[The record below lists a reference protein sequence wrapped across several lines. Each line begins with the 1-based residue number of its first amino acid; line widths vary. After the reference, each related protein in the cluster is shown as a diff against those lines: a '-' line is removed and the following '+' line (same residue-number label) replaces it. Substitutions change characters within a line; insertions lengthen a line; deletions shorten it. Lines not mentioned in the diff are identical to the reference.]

1 MPEVDGVTDVTCWC
15 WPESLWAPISYTR
28 TVLARDAKAA
38 GVTEGVAAQ
47 DAALMGEPAA
57 DSTQVPAPTYQ
68 HSSLD
73 WRDWWCS
80 DDAQIYQFIGQD
92 NIYFYCI
99 AQTAMWEA
107 LGWDLTQSTVSA
119 CYHLL
124 YMGKKGELVLADPS
138 PAGRRPAQPLHL
150 RADARALAVARPIRE
165 AGEL

>member
-1 MPEVDGVTDVTCWC
+1 
-15 WPESLWAPISYTR
+15 
-28 TVLARDAKAA
+28 
-38 GVTEGVAAQ
+38 
-47 DAALMGEPAA
+47 MGEPAA

-124 YMGKKGELVLADPS
+124 YMGK
-138 PAGRRPAQPLHL
+138 RPARPRRRLPRRQTTCSTTTPAS
-150 RADARALAVARPIRE
+150 RCARTGCRSACPKSR
-165 AGEL
+165 

>member
-1 MPEVDGVTDVTCWC
+1 MPR
-15 WPESLWAPISYTR
+15 P
-28 TVLARDAKAA
+28 A

-124 YMGKKGELVLADPS
+124 YMGKRQARPRRRL

-150 RADARALAVARPIRE
+150 RADARALAVARPVRE